1 MTGQIE
7 PIPAGVVTEAD
18 LQTQTVYRRCFRVI
32 VHPADASTVDQM
44 NVIEISGTLD
54 FWNDPAEDV
63 YTEKDGDAV

>member
-1 MTGQIE
+1 MTQQIE

-18 LQTQTVYRRCFRVI
+18 LQTQTVYRRCFRTI

-44 NVIEISGTLD
+44 NAIEVSGTLD
-54 FWNDPAEDV
+54 FWNDPEEDL